1 MGKIFCLIGKSS
13 SGKDTIFKK
22 ILNELNMELKPVVT
36 YTTRPK
42 RNHEVEGKEYY
53 FINEE
58 KVQSYEKSGCLIE
71 KRIYHTVDGDWIY
84 CTVDDGQFDLKKY
97 SYLMIG
103 TLEVYQS
110 LQEFFGKRAI
120 VPLYLH
126 IDDGVR
132 LERAL
137 SRERQ
142 QENPNY
148 EEVCRRFLA
157 DSADFSNAKLVRCG
171 IDERFENHDLRE
183 CMKRMKAFILEELK
197 SK

>member
-1 MGKIFCLIGKSS
+1 MGKSS

-22 ILNELNMELKPVVT
+22 ILNELNRELRPVVT

-53 FINEE
+53 FIHEE
-58 KVQSYEKSGCLIE
+58 QVKAYEKRGCLIE
-71 KRIYHTVDGDWIY
+71 KRIYHTVDGAWTY
-84 CTVDDGQFDLKKY
+84 CTVDDGQFDLQKF

-103 TLEVYQS
+103 TLEVYKS
-110 LQEFFGKRAI
+110 LQTFFGKNLV

-126 IDDGVR
+126 LDDGIR

-137 SRERQ
+137 YRERQ

-148 EEVCRRFLA
+148 EELCRRFLA
-157 DSADFSNAKLVRCG
+157 DSADFSDAELVQCG
-171 IDERFENHDLRE
+171 IYQRFENHDLTA
-183 CMKRMKAFILEELK
+183 CIKRLKEFILTELENER
-197 SK
+197 

>member
-1 MGKIFCLIGKSS
+1 
-13 SGKDTIFKK
+13 
-22 ILNELNMELKPVVT
+22 
-36 YTTRPK
+36 
-42 RNHEVEGKEYY
+42 
-53 FINEE
+53 
-58 KVQSYEKSGCLIE
+58 
-71 KRIYHTVDGDWIY
+71 
-84 CTVDDGQFDLKKY
+84 
-97 SYLMIG
+97 MIG